1 MNKKISKRVISI
13 ALLLVMF
20 FAFAPIAARAETL
33 DSLNGATLYEGT
45 PPASSFLREID
56 AGAITKKTGQ
66 TGFYQRLPRL
76 THVCQTDKSIL
87 SEYIPDYYSVASS
100 GGYTVSDPS
109 VIGDCG
115 FALANWAGGEGYN
128 GYPCLQF
135 TYTAKSAGRTTVTLT
150 VFYNYNFDG
159 ESGYCPVCREPQRI
173 PADKNWYQEIITF
186 TVTVIDETKYAVT
199 YTDGVENEEV
209 FPDQIYRGLLSGAAT
224 PRFDGTPARRNYLF
238 AGWDPAVAENV
249 VGDAVY
255 TAVWKE
261 DRNNNGEADED
272 ETKYA
277 VTYTDGVENEE
288 VFPDQIYRGLLSGT
302 ATPRFDGTPARS
314 GYVFSGWNPQVAA
327 EVSGNATY
335 TATWTKIPEEPRYH
349 VTYTDGVK
357 DEIVFADQRTTGLRA
372 GEATPAFQGTPTRPG
387 YEFAGWSPSVVKAVI
402 GDAVYTATWRKIAEP
417 SEYYS
422 VRYTDGVDGEE
433 VFADQVYSGLPAG
446 TAIPAFRGT
455 PAREG
460 YTFAGWKDSAG
471 NLPAVAVTTD
481 IVYYAQWEKK
491 PPVITEE
498 TGAVSDTG
506 ETTDPS
512 AGTTEIP
519 GAVTD
524 TTGGA
529 GEEPVTGESGT
540 TEKSGEDAPYT
551 GDRKVLPLIL
561 LAASCAGAFG
571 IAVCFQRKKETK

>member
-20 FAFAPIAARAETL
+20 FAFAPTAARAETL

-186 TVTVIDETKYAVT
+186 TVTVLDETKYAVT

-209 FPDQIYRGLLSGAAT
+209 FPDQIYRGLLSGA
-224 PRFDGTPARRNYLF
+224 
-238 AGWDPAVAENV
+238 
-249 VGDAVY
+249 
-255 TAVWKE
+255 
-261 DRNNNGEADED
+261 
-272 ETKYA
+272 
-277 VTYTDGVENEE
+277 
-288 VFPDQIYRGLLSGT
+288 

-529 GEEPVTGESGT
+529 GKEPVTGESGT